1 MKKSL
6 LFLLFVFLV
15 ACNADQFNNSNPYL
29 NNVNFTKDINT
40 TFPAYNGLQFPSNPV
55 LITDVGVG
63 VQGIIV
69 MKTGGG
75 DSYVAWEASCPNQ
88 YPTSCSRLS
97 ISGINAVC
105 SCDSF
110 TYSLYS
116 GDGGQQYSLK
126 PYRVEVNG
134 SIIRVYN

>member
-6 LFLLFVFLV
+6 LFLLFSFLA
-15 ACNADQFNNSNPYL
+15 ACNADNFNNSNPYL
-29 NNVNFTKDINT
+29 NNVNFSKDINT
-40 TFPAYNGLQFPSNPV
+40 SLPAYNGLNYPSNPV

-75 DSYVAWEASCPNQ
+75 ESYIAWEASCPNQ
-88 YPTSCSRLS
+88 SPTSCSRLS

-110 TYSLYS
+110 SYSLYT
-116 GDGGQQYSLK
+116 GDGGQEYPLK
-126 PYRVEVNG
+126 QYRVEVSG
-134 SIIRVYN
+134 AIIRVYN